1 MGNEGV
7 TLASLM
13 EKKKKGFG
21 WFSQSSDT
29 HGKSPSHPSVPFICD
44 IHEYYLLEALH
55 RVCLIGSLLKINM
68 YYSLTILAWMEVCCE
83 ANNMSMCV
91 MLMRML

>member
-1 MGNEGV
+1 
-7 TLASLM
+7 M

-29 HGKSPSHPSVPFICD
+29 HGKFPSHPSVPFILYVWLLDD

-55 RVCLIGSLLKINM
+55 SVFLIGILK
-68 YYSLTILAWMEVCCE
+68 YYTI
-83 ANNMSMCV
+83 
-91 MLMRML
+91 